1 LNVHRRAL
9 AAVVGTVAL
18 TVVCAIAAIAVNLSI
33 LHRTPPDPIGRLP
46 RQLHHATTS
55 RP

>member
-1 LNVHRRAL
+1 MHRRAL

-18 TVVCAIAAIAVNLSI
+18 TVVCAVAAIAVNLSI
-33 LHRTPPDPIGRLP
+33 LRRTPPDPIGRLP
-46 RQLHHATTS
+46 RQLHHAIPA